1 MHLKTPQP
9 EGVNM
14 HEWMLRQVAPAAIGC
29 RFIKMVHQKQRHLM
43 NTQPKAHHRIC
54 SLPTNNML
62 SPMVL
67 NLPRGNFSP
76 PSTPPVPTV
85 VCSVKRCETR
95 IRLTTRLAVAEYI
108 GLGVFWS

>member
-43 NTQPKAHHRIC
+43 NIQPKAHHRIC
-54 SLPTNNML
+54 SSHQQHVE
-62 SPMVL
+62 SPIVL
-67 NLPRGNFSP
+67 NLPRGTFSP

-108 GLGVFWS
+108 GLGVF

>member
-1 MHLKTPQP
+1 MYLRTPQP

-54 SLPTNNML
+54 SFHQQHVEPGGGQSTSYL
-62 SPMVL
+62 
-67 NLPRGNFSP
+67 FSAIYA
-76 PSTPPVPTV
+76 TCTH
-85 VCSVKRCETR
+85 CSLQCE
-95 IRLTTRLAVAEYI
+95 AM
-108 GLGVFWS
+108 

>member
-1 MHLKTPQP
+1 
-9 EGVNM
+9 M

-29 RFIKMVHQKQRHLM
+29 RFIKMVHQKPRHLM
-43 NTQPKAHHRIC
+43 NTQPKHIIVYAL
-54 SLPTNNML
+54 STNNML
-62 SPMVL
+62 GPMVL
-67 NLPRGNFSP
+67 NLPPTFSP

>member
-43 NTQPKAHHRIC
+43 NIQPKAHHRIC
-54 SLPTNNML
+54 SSHQQHVGPGGGQSTSYLL
-62 SPMVL
+62 SAIYA
-67 NLPRGNFSP
+67 
-76 PSTPPVPTV
+76 TCIH
-85 VCSVKRCETR
+85 CSLQCE
-95 IRLTTRLAVAEYI
+95 AM
-108 GLGVFWS
+108 